1 MQEIEFKF
9 QVPVKKRKALQKA
22 FILLKAEPI
31 HLAAQYFDTAEQ
43 TLAKYC
49 IAIRRRQENDEWKQ
63 TFKAVNTAKA
73 LSRFELEFDIAPP
86 ETTTLELDNYEAYP
100 TVYKKLKC
108 ALGLPLPT
116 LDMLFETNIQ
126 RLRILQDVGNSTV
139 EIALDI
145 GKIFKEQ
152 NSVDIFEIE
161 FELKQGTIEDLIAF
175 IRPWVQKHQLTL
187 DIHSKSDY
195 GFQAVRQQSYFP
207 AQHQI
212 PLVLN
217 RSSSE
222 AEALQSMVANCLQH
236 LLPNA
241 SSIARQQYSSEHIH
255 QARVA
260 IRRLRTALKSFAAW
274 SDAIQ
279 PHWKMELTTIFQAL
293 GGTRD
298 IDALNEDLLPQ
309 LIEAG
314 YPLDHLAPSTEVITD
329 VCALFQRPKTTQ
341 LWLEL
346 ILFTEQ
352 KLDLPSK
359 TKLKKHALKVIHALH
374 HKIRAHS
381 EHFSQL
387 EDEEKHRI
395 RKQVKQLRYS
405 IEFVASLIDVK
416 ALKTYLKKL
425 KAVQESLGHYNDL
438 VVAEALFQQAPE
450 PGAAYSFAT
459 GWIAAEKNRMLKLV
473 EQELRLFSQT
483 KKLK

>member
-22 FILLKAEPI
+22 FSLLKAEPI

-43 TLAKYC
+43 TLAKHC

-63 TFKAVNTAKA
+63 TFKAVNNAKA

-86 ETTTLELDNYEAYP
+86 ETTTLDLHSYDAYP
-100 TVYKKLKC
+100 AVYKQLKR

-116 LDMLFETNIQ
+116 LKLLFETNIQ
-126 RLRILQDVGNSTV
+126 RLRVLQDVGNSTV

-145 GKIFKEQ
+145 GKIFKAQ
-152 NSVDIFEIE
+152 SRVDIFEIE
-161 FELKQGTIEDLIAF
+161 FELKQGSIEDLIAF
-175 IRPWVQKHQLTL
+175 IRPWIQKYQLLL
-187 DIHSKSDY
+187 DTHSKSDY
-195 GFQAVRQQSYFP
+195 GLLAVRQQSYFP
-207 AQHQI
+207 AQYQTS
-212 PLVLN
+212 LALD

-222 AEALQSMVANCLQH
+222 VEALQSIVANCLQH

-241 SSIARQQYSSEHIH
+241 SSIARQQYSSEHVH

-260 IRRLRTALKSFAAW
+260 IRRLRSALKSFSAW

-279 PHWKMELTTIFQAL
+279 PHWKTGLTTIFQAL

-329 VCALFQRPKTTQ
+329 ISALFQRPETTQ

-352 KLDLPSK
+352 QLDSPSK
-359 TKLKKHALKVIHALH
+359 AKLKKHALKVIHALH
-374 HKIRAHS
+374 DKICAHA

-405 IEFVASLIDVK
+405 IEFVASLLDAK

-425 KAVQESLGHYNDL
+425 KVVQESLGHYNDL
-438 VVAEALFQQAPE
+438 VVADALFQQATE
-450 PGAAYSFAT
+450 PNVAYSFAA
-459 GWIAAEKNRMLKLV
+459 GWIAAEQSRMLKLL
-473 EQELRLFSQT
+473 EQQLMQFSQT

>member
-9 QVPVKKRKALQKA
+9 QVPVKKHKALQKA
-22 FILLKAEPI
+22 FSLLKAESI

-43 TLAKYC
+43 TLAKHC

-73 LSRFELEFDIAPP
+73 LSRFELEFDIVPP
-86 ETTTLELDNYEAYP
+86 ETTTLDLHSYGAYP
-100 TVYKKLKC
+100 AVYKQLKR
-108 ALGLPLPT
+108 ALGLPLVA
-116 LDMLFETNIQ
+116 LEVLFETNIQ
-126 RLRILQDVGNSTV
+126 RLRVLQDVGNSTV

-145 GKIFKEQ
+145 GKIFKAQ
-152 NSVDIFEIE
+152 SSVDIFEIE
-161 FELKQGTIEDLIAF
+161 FELKQGSIEDLIAF
-175 IRPWVQKHQLTL
+175 IRPWIQKYQLSL
-187 DIHSKSDY
+187 DTHSKSDY
-195 GFQAVRQQSYFP
+195 GLLAVRQQSYFP
-207 AQHQI
+207 AQYQTS
-212 PLVLN
+212 LVLN

-222 AEALQSMVANCLQH
+222 AEALQSIVANCLQH

-241 SSIARQQYSSEHIH
+241 SSIARQQYTSEHVH

-260 IRRLRTALKSFAAW
+260 IRRLRSALKSFAAW

-279 PHWKMELTTIFQAL
+279 PHWKTGLTTIFQAL

-329 VCALFQRPKTTQ
+329 ISALFQRPETTQ

-352 KLDLPSK
+352 KLDSPSK
-359 TKLKKHALKVIHALH
+359 AKLKKHALKVIHALH
-374 HKIRAHS
+374 DKICAHA

-405 IEFVASLIDVK
+405 IEFVASLLDAK
-416 ALKTYLKKL
+416 ALKTYLKNL

-450 PGAAYSFAT
+450 PEAAYSFAT

-473 EQELRLFSQT
+473 EQELMLFSQT
-483 KKLK
+483 KQLK